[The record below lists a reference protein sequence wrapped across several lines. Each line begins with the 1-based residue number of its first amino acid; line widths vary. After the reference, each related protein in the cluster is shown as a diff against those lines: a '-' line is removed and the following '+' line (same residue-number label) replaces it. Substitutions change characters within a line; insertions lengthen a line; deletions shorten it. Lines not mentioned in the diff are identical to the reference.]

1 MLKCNIKDSSI
12 THHSEYV
19 NKALLSKCFKNTVTL
34 WKKSVPYGPVKSS
47 IENAGK
53 IWIKTFLTKLKFAN
67 DQEKGLDTNFPSNKL
82 VRGTG
87 TNCLVILKN

>member
-1 MLKCNIKDSSI
+1 MLKCNIKDNSI
-12 THHSEYV
+12 THCSEYV
-19 NKALLSKCFKNTVTL
+19 NKALLSKRFKNTVTL
-34 WKKSVPYGPVKSS
+34 WKKICNIWPCEKLN
-47 IENAGK
+47 ENAGK
-53 IWIKTFLTKLKFAN
+53 IWTKTFLTKLKFAN